1 MARKFIE
8 NKINQIKAE
17 KLAKDPN
24 DPIGK
29 IPTYAF
35 FHIMHH
41 WIWDAAK
48 GLETTHEGL
57 YEAMDTKYMPSEE
70 SSRYLELAKD
80 PKANRKELQ
89 GIVDKAAEK
98 AGIPFKG
105 VNINDGE
112 GQNFTD
118 QILSGEKTIET
129 RPSKNNGLNSYIGK
143 RIGLVST
150 GGKKAMVVGYATVGE
165 PIEYNTKEEFDVDF
179 DKHRVNGGVFG
190 FKGYKIGYPML
201 DVESVDPYAAPYATG
216 VQKWRPIIEPVTY
229 DANGKVIPIEERFN
243 LNSDKISYMPADEL
257 ADQLGVS
264 GTLPDDMVG
273 KGLSTWMHDLI
284 EAFTKA
290 EKDGNNA
297 KAEEIREYLSSGGA
311 GYALVNK
318 GTGVCWASNYGAVK
332 NLAGM
337 LRSRGTPFRD
347 KIDGDEYCYVAPYT
361 MKGDALVSNVEYAN
375 QRIIDIRNWAKTQT
389 PEEIKRFEARV
400 QNWAAKN
407 KQFLYSNFN
416 IKDAKF
422 EKIAGETAES
432 GSFEA
437 RKKLM
442 QYLSSEAISK
452 EFNLPSGQY
461 RAYKSIDPAYHGL
474 VKDMET
480 TGAMFHTIILKVNLT
495 KLERATAV
503 QDYRNYQNSVKEG
516 GKKSGSADEKL
527 MILDLVDK
535 GIDVNKTKFVQDY
548 RDYQEA
554 VRSKKKKSG
563 SKEEQKIIKNL
574 LLGGVDESVIA
585 REKGSKAE
593 EYGVDSHPSY
603 DSIINGDVVAYL
615 RNPVAAKTLR
625 PTVFKNFDK
634 YNADLKAKGY
644 DKPVAYAGLETN
656 YPLRGDMDD
665 VKNVLVVSNAKER
678 AAARQHNAK
687 AKISG
692 EELKEIPE
700 IKWKYSEKFAPTPNQ
715 ILTQELV
722 DQANALQVTSRV
734 GSEEIPKQ
742 TFDEYSKK
750 TKSYRDKNEKAYQ
763 KFESSDKQF
772 EQIKAAFAYVKSKIA
787 AADKVNKDIK
797 TYNDA
802 RKKGTPEKEYVY
814 PLEYEKLQNEAQTL
828 GRAIS
833 LYESTIKRKK
843 EKNREEK
850 KLAKKSKRDPIL
862 VPETATVSKWALRAL
877 KIAGERDLTRNERQT
892 QYLIEDEK
900 IRLREKAKKEADEKA
915 KSEANKANKKPKAK
929 KSKIQENAEA
939 RIEAKF

>member
-1 MARKFIE
+1 
-8 NKINQIKAE
+8 
-17 KLAKDPN
+17 
-24 DPIGK
+24 
-29 IPTYAF
+29 
-35 FHIMHH
+35 
-41 WIWDAAK
+41 
-48 GLETTHEGL
+48 
-57 YEAMDTKYMPSEE
+57 
-70 SSRYLELAKD
+70 
-80 PKANRKELQ
+80 
-89 GIVDKAAEK
+89 
-98 AGIPFKG
+98 
-105 VNINDGE
+105 
-112 GQNFTD
+112 
-118 QILSGEKTIET
+118 
-129 RPSKNNGLNSYIGK
+129 
-143 RIGLVST
+143 
-150 GGKKAMVVGYATVGE
+150 
-165 PIEYNTKEEFDVDF
+165 
-179 DKHRVNGGVFG
+179 
-190 FKGYKIGYPML
+190 
-201 DVESVDPYAAPYATG
+201 
-216 VQKWRPIIEPVTY
+216 
-229 DANGKVIPIEERFN
+229 
-243 LNSDKISYMPADEL
+243 
-257 ADQLGVS
+257 
-264 GTLPDDMVG
+264 MVG

-939 RIEAKF
+939 RIEAKS